1 MVLYL
6 GRLVTPVTIIGTL
19 LDCNSLV
26 IGQSVKCNWMNLRV
40 VNCYWC
46 LFDVVWLI
54 TRWLH
59 FTRFIYR
66 THSNINL
73 TISYNHITSI
83 HHITINLITSIT
95 STQHYNNHITSI
107 HYIDTPHY
115 ITLHQSISSCSTVFK
130 CLCQDCFHSHFIHFC
145 ARICCD
151 HHQWLSRKLAAQVT
165 QHNQPLERLISST
178 SLVGERRI
186 SSDHG
191 CISLVLH
198 TTGDNVLLSKRTT
211 KTTST
216 AHHEDRINCTPRCP
230 PRLQTPKSTSAANS

>member
-1 MVLYL
+1 
-6 GRLVTPVTIIGTL
+6 
-19 LDCNSLV
+19 
-26 IGQSVKCNWMNLRV
+26 MNLTV

-73 TISYNHITSI
+73 TITYNHITSI

-95 STQHYNNHITSI
+95 STHDITTITSHQYITSI
-107 HYIDTPHY
+107 HHITS

-165 QHNQPLERLISST
+165 QRNQPLERLISST

-191 CISLVLH
+191 CISRVLH
-198 TTGDNVLLSKRTT
+198 TTGDNVFHSSAPRRPRQLHTT

-216 AHHEDRINCTPRCP
+216 ANHEDRIHCKPWRSHQ
-230 PRLQTPKSTSAANS
+230 LQTM